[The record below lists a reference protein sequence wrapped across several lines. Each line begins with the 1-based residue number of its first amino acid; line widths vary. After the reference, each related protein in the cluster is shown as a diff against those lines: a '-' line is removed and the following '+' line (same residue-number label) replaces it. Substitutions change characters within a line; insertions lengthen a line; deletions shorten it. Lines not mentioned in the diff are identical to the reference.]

1 MQFSFSQEKFFFQI
15 LWLQNVI
22 HSYLF
27 LEILLSRQSYFH
39 DFLEEEGGLKSMV
52 SALNLGGDGMELIWC
67 KQYNFLFSMATSTR
81 LSFIFK
87 DICLFV
93 LVDITF
99 LGVVYFLYNFISHFK
114 SCCQISS
121 YDFLKTFFDTQRKS
135 KWHFAREKLI
145 THINYK
151 HNIGF
156 TSNNFFFSLL
166 HQKRLKNILERH
178 IHKTIIYIFWVV

>member
-39 DFLEEEGGLKSMV
+39 DFLEEGGLFKSMV
-52 SALNLGGDGMELIWC
+52 SALKFGSEGGDDMEVIWC
-67 KQYNFLFSMATSTR
+67 KQYTFLFSMATSTR

-93 LVDITF
+93 FSRYHFFGGGLF
-99 LGVVYFLYNFISHFK
+99 FIQFYQSLQIMLSDLLLWFFK
-114 SCCQISS
+114 
-121 YDFLKTFFDTQRKS
+121 DFFDTQRKS
-135 KWHFAREKLI
+135 KWHFAQEK
-145 THINYK
+145 NW
-151 HNIGF
+151 
-156 TSNNFFFSLL
+156 SL
-166 HQKRLKNILERH
+166 
-178 IHKTIIYIFWVV
+178 T

>member
-1 MQFSFSQEKFFFQI
+1 MTF
-15 LWLQNVI
+15 W
-22 HSYLF
+22 
-27 LEILLSRQSYFH
+27 RR
-39 DFLEEEGGLKSMV
+39 GLKSMV
-52 SALNLGGDGMELIWC
+52 SALTLGGDDMELIWC
-67 KQYNFLFSMATSTR
+67 KQYIFLFSMATSTR
-81 LSFIFK
+81 VSFIFK

-99 LGVVYFLYNFISHFK
+99 FGGGLFFIQFYQSL
-114 SCCQISS
+114 QIMLS
-121 YDFLKTFFDTQRKS
+121 DLLLWFLKTFLTLKRKS

>member
-39 DFLEEEGGLKSMV
+39 DFLEEGGLYKSMV
-52 SALNLGGDGMELIWC
+52 SALYLGVRGGDDMEVIWC
-67 KQYNFLFSMATSTR
+67 KQYTFLFSMATSTR

-93 LVDITF
+93 FSRYHFFGGWFIFYTILSVTSNH
-99 LGVVYFLYNFISHFK
+99 VVRSPLMIFK
-114 SCCQISS
+114 
-121 YDFLKTFFDTQRKS
+121 DFLTLRGNQNGILHKRKIDHS
-135 KWHFAREKLI
+135 SIKL
-145 THINYK
+145 T
-151 HNIGF
+151 
-156 TSNNFFFSLL
+156 
-166 HQKRLKNILERH
+166 
-178 IHKTIIYIFWVV
+178 